1 MSAKDK
7 AIELVDTYRIMLMN
21 SDTECSEEILC
32 TEIAKRCAL
41 IAVDE
46 ILKQHKKITVSHI
59 VNAYKTIQD
68 FNENLTNVQ
77 NELDSY
83 VLQNYGYW
91 QEVKQE
97 IKKL

>member
-1 MSAKDK
+1 MSAKQE
-7 AIELVDTYRIMLMN
+7 AFRIFMSMR
-21 SDTECSEEILC
+21 
-32 TEIAKRCAL
+32 TEICLLHDSELLKDKIAKQCAL

-46 ILKQHKKITVSHI
+46 MLKQHKKITVSHI
-59 VNAYKTIQD
+59 VSAYKTIQD

-91 QEVKQE
+91 QDVKQE
-97 IKKL
+97 IQLL

>member
-1 MSAKDK
+1 MTAREK
-7 AIELVDTYRIMLMN
+7 AIELVDKFQKQIFFEITDERLDI
-21 SDTECSEEILC
+21 EE
-32 TEIAKRCAL
+32 AKGCAL

-59 VNAYKTIQD
+59 VNV
-68 FNENLTNVQ
+68 TNVQ

>member
-1 MSAKDK
+1 MTAREK
-7 AIELVDTYRIMLMN
+7 AIELYNKMLQWQDTADIYIERNII
-21 SDTECSEEILC
+21 STS
-32 TEIAKRCAL
+32 AKYSAL

-46 ILKQHKKITVSHI
+46 ILEQHKKITVSHI
-59 VNAYKTIQD
+59 VSAYKTIQD

-97 IKKL
+97 IQGL

>member
-7 AIELVDTYRIMLMN
+7 AKDLVDTYRIMLMN
-21 SDTECSEEILC
+21 TDTECGEEILC
-32 TEIAKRCAL
+32 TVIAKYSAI

-46 ILKQHKKITVSHI
+46 ILEQHKKITVSHL
-59 VNAYKTIQD
+59 VRADKTIQD

-77 NELDSY
+77 NDLDSY
-83 VLQNYGYW
+83 VLGNYGYW

-97 IKKL
+97 IQLL